1 MPINDEMPLDSPIL
15 SDGDSGFRALVS
27 RLRPSQLSP
36 GDVAISKNMRL
47 DEAGAAKVRE
57 GYKNVSGTLVTSTIL
72 ATLKATGDATQ
83 GALFLIGSVDITAA
97 ALSSNV
103 VTVTTAGAWIGSNPG
118 MKVLV
123 NISGTFSGATADPS
137 GNRIATWVDSTHFTF
152 PLTAS
157 NETYSVSADEVVGS
171 FKLTGGVNEIYGGGR
186 FSNPNSDNDDYIII
200 ANNEGATALKLD
212 TLVKTEIAYPAG
224 VTVGV
229 NDVQLQQE
237 FDLVMLRTDGATTLQ
252 FDPDDGTY
260 GFSGSDASAPSFR
273 KVSTGTYTQPTEKGG
288 VATIT
293 IKGKVSMAISGHGFE
308 TGDKVNIR
316 DKASTGLTVGDEY
329 IITKESVNVFVFYAE
344 VDATGSGGTVV
355 VRANVSVGGGYIH
368 APAAAWGTYHQRRVF
383 CPYTHTSAASPARRS
398 PAIYDE
404 LIASDILDN
413 NTFDPISNQFRITAG
428 TSDFIVGAQPFDDDR
443 LVVFN
448 RNSIHQMLGVSGT
461 LLDVRTTMLTNE
473 IGCVARKSIVTYANQ
488 ILFLS
493 DAGIYGVS
501 FVDALNLRGTD
512 QPLSEAINAEIKR
525 INSPYADKA
534 VACYHDN
541 RYWIAVPTG
550 DSTVNNEIF
559 VYNFLNNGWESID
572 TTNAANWGVV
582 DLIPARSGKINELYA
597 VTKGGGV
604 HRITNSGTPE
614 DEIATTSGSSD
625 TSVHPIPA
633 QLRTRAYTH
642 GTLERKRFNH
652 VDVHIASDAEH
663 ASEGT
668 LKLVTEDPDQEVTL
682 GTLSERLG
690 SFLSQGEG
698 ASIRARTGNPRGFSA
713 QIDWT
718 PSAGRPELRA
728 VAIRATSSFNKP
740 TSTT

>member
-1 MPINDEMPLDSPIL
+1 MPLDSPVL
-15 SDGDSGFRALVS
+15 SDGDTGFRALVS

-36 GDVAISKNMRL
+36 GDVAISKNMRF

-57 GYKNVSGTLVTSTIL
+57 GYKNVSGTLLTTTIL

-83 GALFLIGSVDITAA
+83 GALFLIGTVDISAMSLT
-97 ALSSNV
+97 SNV
-103 VTVTTAGAWIGSNPG
+103 VTVTTAADWIGSNPG

-123 NISGTFSGATADPS
+123 NISGTFSGATANPT
-137 GNRIATWVDSTHFTF
+137 GNRIATYVSGTQFTF

-157 NETYSVSADEVVGS
+157 NETYSVSDDEVVGS
-171 FKLTGGVNEIYGGGR
+171 FKLTGGVNAIYGAGR
-186 FSNPNSDNDDYIII
+186 FSNPNSNNEDYIII
-200 ANNEGATALKLD
+200 ANNESATAVKLD
-212 TLVKTEIAYPAG
+212 TLATTSIAYPAG
-224 VTVGV
+224 VTVSSIAQV
-229 NDVQLQQE
+229 QQE
-237 FDLVMLRTDGATTLQ
+237 FDLVMLRVDGATTLQ
-252 FDPDDGTY
+252 FDPDHAGT
-260 GFSGSDASAPSFR
+260 GLGGTPAFT
-273 KVSTGTYTQPTEKGG
+273 KVSSGTYTQPTEKSGT
-288 VATIT
+288 ATIT
-293 IKGKVSMAISGHGFE
+293 VDGKVSMAVTGHGFE
-308 TGDKVNIR
+308 TGDKVTIR
-316 DKASTGLTVGDEY
+316 DKDSTALTVGDEY
-329 IITKESVNVFVFYAE
+329 IITKTNDNLFVFYAE
-344 VDATGSGGTVV
+344 VDNTGSGGTVV

-383 CPYTHTSAASPARRS
+383 VPYTHTSAASPARRS

-428 TSDFIVGAQPFDDDR
+428 TADFIVGAQPFDDDR

-448 RNSIHQMLGVSGT
+448 RNSIHQMLGVSGS
-461 LLDVRTTMLTNE
+461 LLDVRTNMLTDE
-473 IGCVARKSIVTYANQ
+473 IGCLARKSIVTYANQ

-525 INSPYADKA
+525 INPAYADGA

-559 VYNFLNNGWESID
+559 VYNFLNKGWESID
-572 TTNAANWGVV
+572 TTTATNWSVV
-582 DLIPARSGKINELYA
+582 DLIPARSGKINDLYA
-597 VTKGGGV
+597 VTEDGGV
-604 HRITNSGTPE
+604 FKITNTGLPE
-614 DEIATTSGSSD
+614 DTIPLAAGSS
-625 TSVHPIPA
+625 TATLHTIPA

-668 LKLVTEDPDQEVTL
+668 LKIITEDPDQEITL
-682 GTLSERLG
+682 GSLAERLN
-690 SFLSQGEG
+690 SFLGEGEG

-728 VAIRATSSFNKP
+728 VGVRATSTFNKP
-740 TSTT
+740 TSTK

>member
-1 MPINDEMPLDSPIL
+1 MPLDSPVL
-15 SDGDSGFRALVS
+15 SDGDTGFRALVS

-36 GDVAISKNMRL
+36 GDVAISRNMRF
-47 DEAGAAKVRE
+47 DEGRAKVRE
-57 GYKNVSGTLVTSTIL
+57 GYKNVSGTLLTTTIL

-123 NISGTFSGATADPS
+123 NISGTFSGATADPT

-171 FKLTGGVNEIYGGGR
+171 FKLTGGVNAIYGAGR
-186 FSNPNSDNDDYIII
+186 FSNPNSDNEDYIII
-200 ANNEGATALKLD
+200 ANNEGATAIKLD
-212 TLVKTEIAYPAG
+212 TLAKTTIAYPAG
-224 VTVGV
+224 VTVGSDAQV
-229 NDVQLQQE
+229 QQE
-237 FDLVMLRTDGATTLQ
+237 FDLVMLRVDGATTLQ
-252 FDPDDGTY
+252 FDPDHAGT
-260 GFSGSDASAPSFR
+260 GLGGTPAFT
-273 KVSTGTYTQPTEKGG
+273 KVSSGTYTVADELSASASVTAKGL
-288 VATIT
+288 VA
-293 IKGKVSMAISGHGFE
+293 MAATGHGLS
-308 TGDKVNIR
+308 TGQEVLITD
-316 DKASTGLTVGDEY
+316 AGSSGLTVGS
-329 IITKESVNVFVFYAE
+329 K
-344 VDATGSGGTVV
+344 VV
-355 VRANVSVGGGYIH
+355 VTKVDVDNFNFFANVKAATSSVVKVRKRVSIGGGYIH
-368 APAAAWGTYHQRRVF
+368 PPAAAWGVYHQRRVF

-404 LIASDILDN
+404 LIASDLMDHQ
-413 NTFDPISNQFRITAG
+413 TFDPISNQFRITAG

-448 RNSIHQMLGVSGT
+448 RNSIHQMLGVSGS
-461 LLDVRTTMLTNE
+461 LLDVRTNMLTNE

-493 DAGIYGVS
+493 DDGIYGVS

-525 INSPYADKA
+525 INPAYADKA
-534 VACYHDN
+534 VACYHSN

-550 DSTVNNEIF
+550 DSVTNNEIF

-572 TTNAANWGVV
+572 TTNATNWGIV
-582 DLIPARSGKINELYA
+582 DLIPARSGKVNELYA
-597 VTKGGGV
+597 VSEEGGV
-604 HRITNSGTPE
+604 HLITNSGTPE
-614 DEIATTSGSSD
+614 DEIATTSGSTT
-625 TSVHPIPA
+625 TSVHTIPA

-652 VDVHIASDAEH
+652 VEAHIASDAEH
-663 ASEGT
+663 ASEGL
-668 LKLVTEDPDQEVTL
+668 LKIITEDPDETITL
-682 GTLSERLG
+682 GLLSERLG
-690 SFLSQGEG
+690 TEGVSVLEKGEG

-728 VAIRATSSFNKP
+728 VGVRATSTFNKP